1 MQNQTSARRALSRNM
16 INKVYLLLKNIQNV
30 FLHSNQT
37 FQLIENKKTDVHSEL
52 QSHQQFTLSLNS
64 LIGCH
69 LSQKL
74 LMLTAHH
81 CLLVSDM
88 LALLSCHWVLTE
100 LVDPFNERFGDL
112 KKSAKSCWEESAHTA
127 QEICIMYDQTEFVSV
142 HTSFALLDQLI
153 LTLQC
158 ICAVPVWRIEKVSD
172 ALNAE
177 RVFEAEQRAG
187 TALNHWCGESLQTC

>member
-1 MQNQTSARRALSRNM
+1 M
-16 INKVYLLLKNIQNV
+16 INKAYLLLKNIQNV

-37 FQLIENKKTDVHSEL
+37 FQLIENKKADVHSEL
-52 QSHQQFTLSLNS
+52 QSHQQLTLFLNL
-64 LIGCH
+64 LIDCH

-74 LMLTAHH
+74 LMSVICC
-81 CLLVSDM
+81 CLLVSST
-88 LALLSCHWVLTE
+88 LILLSCHWILTE
-100 LVDPFNERFGDL
+100 LVDPFNERFRDL
-112 KKSAKSCWEESAHTA
+112 KKSAKSCWEEGVHTA
-127 QEICIMYDQTEFVSV
+127 QEIHIMYSQTEFVSV